1 MSKNIKNN
9 QIVSIVGATATGKTQ
24 LALKLANYLVDQEQ
38 AKHVYLLSLDSRQ
51 VYQGLEVLTGAD
63 IPHHFQRH
71 TAGQTYDYWQNA
83 AGTISLHG
91 VSIIPIW
98 QDWSAAHCYRLY
110 QSLSK
115 QLSSKDYL
123 LLVGGTGF
131 YQRQIHQPAASLL
144 TKPDLQLRS
153 RLEKYSLAKLQQ
165 TLQKLDSK
173 KWRQMN
179 QSDRANPRRLFRAI
193 ELATLKQSESNSDK
207 TNKNNLKFKAGSQVT
222 TICLQLKTSQ
232 RQQLIIK
239 RVEQRFHDAMQEVKA
254 CLKQFELADNLPA
267 ASATGFQELVAYLNH
282 QATKEK
288 TLKQWQTREIQYAKR
303 QDTWWKKEPDL
314 IKLEADDPQLLEQ
327 ALTALKLA

>member
-9 QIVSIVGATATGKTQ
+9 QIISIAGATATGKTQ
-24 LALKLANYLVDQEQ
+24 LALQLANYLIDQGQ
-38 AKHVYLLSLDSRQ
+38 AEHVYLLSLDSRQ

-63 IPHHFQRH
+63 IPHHFQRQ
-71 TAGQTYDYWQNA
+71 AAKQNYDYWQNA

-91 VSIIPIW
+91 TSIIPIW

-123 LLVGGTGF
+123 ILVGGTGF

-144 TKPDLQLRS
+144 TKPNPQLRS
-153 RLEKYSLAKLQQ
+153 RLEKYDLAKLQQ
-165 TLQKLDSK
+165 ILQKLDTN
-173 KWRQMN
+173 KWHSMN
-179 QSDRANPRRLFRAI
+179 QSDRANPRRLIRAI
-193 ELATLKQSESNSDK
+193 ELATLSQAKPNTQGQSATAQTNS
-207 TNKNNLKFKAGSQVT
+207 TAQVS
-222 TICLQLKTSQ
+222 TIYLQLNASQ

-267 ASATGFQELVAYLNH
+267 ASATGFQELVAYLKH
-282 QATKEK
+282 QATKEQ

-303 QDTWWKKEPDL
+303 QDTWWKQESDL
-314 IKLEADDPQLLEQ
+314 IKLDAAAPQLLQ
-327 ALTALKLA
+327 QTLATLKLL